1 MLMETNI
8 KIVFDICTRKKSG
21 EETSLI
27 LYERVGECVVLVKI
41 VGKDGVREEDGH
53 GEEGC
58 HEGLEEEHHELEDE
72 EGFEAAARLLPTEAA
87 LEVSVEAAQRAHDLL
102 HAVHVFGEDATLERL
117 RRCLFLRLKN
127 QRERLITLMQAAFN
141 GTP

>member
-87 LEVSVEAAQRAHDLL
+87 LEVSLAGPSRTRPVFAAARAGPARGGHR
-102 HAVHVFGEDATLERL
+102 GSR
-117 RRCLFLRLKN
+117 
-127 QRERLITLMQAAFN
+127 
-141 GTP
+141 